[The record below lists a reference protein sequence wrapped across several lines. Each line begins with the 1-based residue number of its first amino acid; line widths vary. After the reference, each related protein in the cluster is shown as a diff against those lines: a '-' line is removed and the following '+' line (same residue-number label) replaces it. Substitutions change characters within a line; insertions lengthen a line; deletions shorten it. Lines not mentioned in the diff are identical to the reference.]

1 MIKRATEKMIMFRL
15 VFVAFAPLMC
25 IVAIQTSDDWNA
37 KGASTWVFRSAALL
51 SVIGFIDGWRLPR
64 GSLRTGSTKAT
75 VHDIQDQSGAV
86 AAYLATYLL
95 PFIGIEFTTLKEII
109 SLLIFIIVVF
119 AIFIQSDLVA
129 INPTFYLFSR
139 RIVRAR
145 IKYPNS
151 SDTVMVTLIHR
162 KGQLQL
168 NETIN
173 VVELGKVLVLKE
185 VR

>member
-15 VFVAFAPLMC
+15 FLVAFAPLMC

-95 PFIGIEFTTLKEII
+95 PFIGIEFTAKEIF
-109 SLLIFIIVVF
+109 SLLIFIIVIL
-119 AIFIQSDLVA
+119 AIFMQSDLVA
-129 INPTFYLFSR
+129 INPTFYLFSQ

-151 SDTVMVTLIHR
+151 SDMVMVTLIYK

-168 NETIN
+168 NKTIN